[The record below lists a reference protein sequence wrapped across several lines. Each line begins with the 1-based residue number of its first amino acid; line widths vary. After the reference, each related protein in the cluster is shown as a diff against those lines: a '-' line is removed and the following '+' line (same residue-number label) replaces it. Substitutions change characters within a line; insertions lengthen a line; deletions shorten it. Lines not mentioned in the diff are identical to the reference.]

1 MNARRPGSGGPGAG
15 NAAER
20 ALGLLGLARR
30 AGKLALGATAVE
42 QLVRREAR
50 PVVVVA
56 RDAGAS
62 QRRRML
68 GLRPVRGQVADLLDR
83 EQLAGQFGREELV
96 VVAVADMGFVRG
108 LQALG
113 VVSDPREDSATS

>member
-1 MNARRPGSGGPGAG
+1 MTTPRPPHGGQAAG
-15 NAAER
+15 ETAER

-42 QLVRREAR
+42 QMVAREMR

-56 RDAGAS
+56 RDAGAG

-68 GLRPVRGQVADLLDR
+68 GLRPVRGHVAHLLDR
-83 EQLAGQFGREELV
+83 EQLAQRLGRQELV

-108 LQALG
+108 L
-113 VVSDPREDSATS
+113 